1 MDKAHKY
8 PPRPTPLMGL
18 QQPVFYAEHIRLGVH
33 IRLGGPLVNGR
44 AISHTTNPPC
54 NPFGVGF
61 IWY

>member
-1 MDKAHKY
+1 MSFAHKY

-18 QQPVFYAEHIRLGVH
+18 QQPVFYAEHIRLGGV
-33 IRLGGPLVNGR
+33 LVNGK

-54 NPFGVGF
+54 NLFGVGL